1 LGWWEGR
8 ECKAPPRFVR
18 GGYDARCANTIWR
31 RASICCIWGLRY
43 RLLILKDANRI
54 TLISLRDLV
63 SSVLRI
69 GKLTFNQVLELGS
82 SGVDTSQ
89 QGRND
94 DDGNAE
100 LSNTLVISPDTRNIE
115 AKGRQIS
122 DSDLAAIRSR
132 TEVVTSPD
140 STDRAQNSSDPDSS
154 PTPASHTSL
163 SQNLAPRILIDRKCS
178 GYFVEPVRLSQH
190 PATVRSMLFLST

>member
-1 LGWWEGR
+1 MCKHDLATREYLLHLGPSI
-8 ECKAPPRFVR
+8 PPA
-18 GGYDARCANTIWR
+18 DTQ
-31 RASICCIWGLRY
+31 
-43 RLLILKDANRI
+43 RLWTPNRI

-82 SGVDTSQ
+82 SGVDTPQ
-89 QGRND
+89 QGRD
-94 DDGNAE
+94 DEGNAK
-100 LSNTLVISPDTRNIE
+100 LSNTLVISPDTRNVE
-115 AKGRQIS
+115 AKGQQIS

-190 PATVRSMLFLST
+190 PATVRSMFFLST